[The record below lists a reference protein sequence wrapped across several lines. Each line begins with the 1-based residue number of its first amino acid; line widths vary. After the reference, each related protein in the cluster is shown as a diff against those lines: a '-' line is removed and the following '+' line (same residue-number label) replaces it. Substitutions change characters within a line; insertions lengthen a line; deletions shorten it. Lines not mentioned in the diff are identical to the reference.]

1 MEVKNQML
9 DLVTAGA
16 AAQNGG
22 AQKAQSKNAEK
33 PDFDTMVQQKRAE
46 KKPEAGRKDA
56 KAPQKPENRKTA
68 ERGETAGE
76 EKPEVETGE
85 NIALATAMLL
95 QTVPE
100 GRITVVQ
107 PEETVELMPEVVTEA
122 VVAEGVETVGQAVT
136 EQGAENTAEQNAEA
150 LPEMEEAVPEQ
161 PKQMQTSV
169 QAPQTSERTETR
181 PAETETVAR
190 TERAEATEEREEQ
203 PEENTAEQP
212 AEAQATPLFERVDA
226 PVVKVAE
233 APRPVELEA
242 GDGIEQLGRELG
254 GFVVN
259 SVENNRVEITL
270 TPENLGKLTVEITRG
285 TDGTL
290 NIVLHTASERAANL
304 LEKGADGLRQM
315 LAANAQRDVQVQV
328 RGNEETQQQFLNPDG
343 QNEQQ
348 RQGQQQQ
355 GRRREERQNAQD
367 FMQQLRL
374 GLVEVNGDQ

>member
-9 DLVTAGA
+9 DLVTVGA

-56 KAPQKPENRKTA
+56 KASQKPENRKTA

-85 NIALATAMLL
+85 NIALAAAMLL

-100 GRITVVQ
+100 GRVTVVQ
-107 PEETVELMPEVVTEA
+107 PEETAELMPEVATEA
-122 VVAEGVETVGQAVT
+122 VTAEVVETVAEAVT
-136 EQGAENTAEQNAEA
+136 EQGAENTAEQPTEA
-150 LPEMEEAVPEQ
+150 LPETEEAVPEQ
-161 PKQMQTSV
+161 PKQMQTSA
-169 QAPQTSERTETR
+169 QAPQTAERTETR
-181 PAETETVAR
+181 RPTETVAR
-190 TERAEATEEREEQ
+190 TERAEAPEEREER

-212 AEAQATPLFERVDA
+212 VEAQATPLFERVDA

-374 GLVEVNGDQ
+374 GLVEVNGEQ

>member
-9 DLVTAGA
+9 DLVTVGA
-16 AAQNGG
+16 AAQNSA
-22 AQKAQSKNAEK
+22 AQKAQTKDAEK
-33 PDFDTMVQQKRAE
+33 PDFDTMVQQKRTE

-56 KAPQKPENRKTA
+56 KASQKPENRKTA

-100 GRITVVQ
+100 GRVTVVQ

-122 VVAEGVETVGQAVT
+122 VVAEGVETVGEAVT
-136 EQGAENTAEQNAEA
+136 EQGAENTAEQPTEA
-150 LPEMEEAVPEQ
+150 LPETEEAVPEQ
-161 PKQMQTSV
+161 PKQMQTSA
-169 QAPQTSERTETR
+169 QAPQTAERTETR
-181 PAETETVAR
+181 RPTETVAR
-190 TERAEATEEREEQ
+190 TERAEAPEEREER

-212 AEAQATPLFERVDA
+212 VEAQATPLFERVDA

-374 GLVEVNGDQ
+374 GLVEVNGEQ

>member
-9 DLVTAGA
+9 DLVTVGA
-16 AAQNGG
+16 AAQGNGT
-22 AQKAQSKNAEK
+22 QKPQTKDAEK
-33 PDFDTMVQQKRAE
+33 PDFDTMVQQKRTE
-46 KKPEAGRKDA
+46 KTPEAGRKDA
-56 KAPQKPENRKTA
+56 KASQKPENRKTA

-85 NIALATAMLL
+85 NIALAAAMLL

-100 GRITVVQ
+100 GRVTVVQ
-107 PEETVELMPEVVTEA
+107 PEETAELMPEVATEA
-122 VVAEGVETVGQAVT
+122 VTAEVVETVAEAVT
-136 EQGAENTAEQNAEA
+136 EQPMENTAEQPTEV
-150 LPEMEEAVPEQ
+150 LPEAEEEAPEQ
-161 PKQMQTSV
+161 PKQMQTTA
-169 QAPQTSERTETR
+169 QAPRTAERTETR
-181 PAETETVAR
+181 PTETVTR
-190 TERAEATEEREEQ
+190 TERAEASEEREER
-203 PEENTAEQP
+203 PEENAAEQP
-212 AEAQATPLFERVDA
+212 VEAQAAPLFERVEA

-270 TPENLGKLTVEITRG
+270 TPETLGKLTVEITRG

-315 LAANAQRDVQVQV
+315 LTANAQRDVQVQV

-374 GLVEVNGDQ
+374 GLVEVNGEQ

>member
-9 DLVTAGA
+9 DLVTVGA

-56 KAPQKPENRKTA
+56 KASQKPENRKTA

-100 GRITVVQ
+100 GRVTVVQ

-122 VVAEGVETVGQAVT
+122 VAAEGVETVGEAVT
-136 EQGAENTAEQNAEA
+136 EQGAENTAEQPTEA
-150 LPEMEEAVPEQ
+150 LPETEEAVPEQ
-161 PKQMQTSV
+161 PKQMQTSA
-169 QAPQTSERTETR
+169 QTPQTAERTETR
-181 PAETETVAR
+181 RPTETVAR
-190 TERAEATEEREEQ
+190 TERAEAPEEREER

-212 AEAQATPLFERVDA
+212 VEAQATPLFERVDA

-242 GDGIEQLGRELG
+242 GDGVEQLGRELG

-328 RGNEETQQQFLNPDG
+328 RGSEETQQQFLNPDG

>member
-9 DLVTAGA
+9 DLVTVGA

-46 KKPEAGRKDA
+46 KKPETGRKDA
-56 KAPQKPENRKTA
+56 KASQKPENRKTA

-76 EKPEVETGE
+76 EKPEAETGE
-85 NIALATAMLL
+85 NIALAAAMLL

-100 GRITVVQ
+100 GRVTVVQ
-107 PEETVELMPEVVTEA
+107 PEETAELMPEVATEA
-122 VVAEGVETVGQAVT
+122 VTAEVVETVAEAVT
-136 EQGAENTAEQNAEA
+136 EQPMENTAEQPTEV
-150 LPEMEEAVPEQ
+150 LPEAEEAVPEQ
-161 PKQMQTSV
+161 PKQMQTSA
-169 QAPQTSERTETR
+169 QAPQTAERTETR
-181 PAETETVAR
+181 RPTETVAR
-190 TERAEATEEREEQ
+190 TERAEAPEEREER

-212 AEAQATPLFERVDA
+212 VEAQATPLFERVDA

-374 GLVEVNGDQ
+374 GLVEVNGEQ

>member
-9 DLVTAGA
+9 DLVTVGA

-56 KAPQKPENRKTA
+56 KASQNPENRKTA

-85 NIALATAMLL
+85 NIALAAAMLL

-100 GRITVVQ
+100 GRVTVVQ

-122 VVAEGVETVGQAVT
+122 VAAEGVETVAEAVT
-136 EQGAENTAEQNAEA
+136 EQGAENTAEQPTEA
-150 LPEMEEAVPEQ
+150 IPETEEAVPEQ
-161 PKQMQTSV
+161 PKQMQTSA
-169 QAPQTSERTETR
+169 QAPQTAERTETR
-181 PAETETVAR
+181 RPTETVAR
-190 TERAEATEEREEQ
+190 TERAEAPEEREER

-212 AEAQATPLFERVDA
+212 VEAQATPLFERVDA

-285 TDGTL
+285 TDGAL

-374 GLVEVNGDQ
+374 GLVEVNGEQ

>member
-9 DLVTAGA
+9 DLVTVGA

-56 KAPQKPENRKTA
+56 KASQKPENRKTA

-100 GRITVVQ
+100 GRVTVVQ

-122 VVAEGVETVGQAVT
+122 VVAEGVETVAEAVT
-136 EQGAENTAEQNAEA
+136 EQGAENKAEQNAEA
-150 LPEMEEAVPEQ
+150 LPETEEAVPEQ
-161 PKQMQTSV
+161 PKQMQTSA
-169 QAPQTSERTETR
+169 QAPQTAERTETR
-181 PAETETVAR
+181 RPTETVAR
-190 TERAEATEEREEQ
+190 TERAEAPEEREER

-212 AEAQATPLFERVDA
+212 VEAQATPLFERVDA

-259 SVENNRVEITL
+259 RVENNRVEITL